1 MKQKVVFKKSDE
13 KSNVVVY
20 DAIMGSGKTHE
31 AIERM
36 KIYIKKEKKFIYITP
51 FLNEINRVINSLP
64 IESVF
69 TPLGRED
76 NNGKSVYDYELINES
91 GEIDLNANNL
101 KYLNKRTQFLKFVAQ
116 GKNII
121 STHALFMDLKKED
134 FSLFKDY
141 ILILDEVVTPL
152 KTTKIGSKDIEILRN
167 EELVIIDEDTN
178 EVRFIDDDYK
188 DNAFKNVKSLC
199 NNSTV
204 FYLDKYF
211 FVWIFPIEI
220 FKEFKETQI
229 LTYLFEG
236 SLLSAYFK
244 MYKIKYNIIS
254 KESHKERIAL
264 NNLLNIYEGQAN
276 QIVGLNTNFSKTWI
290 ENLSKAKARQI
301 SNSTSNL
308 FKRGFKTKSN
318 ENAFT
323 TFKDFKSK
331 FAGKGYTTGF
341 ISINARA
348 TNDFNHKKSMAYLGN
363 RYFDPQTISFFRQ
376 KGVELNEDL
385 WALSELIQWVW
396 RGCIR
401 DHKPMNL
408 FIPSMRM
415 RGLLKNWMTTE
426 LIDSN
431 ILLEGNTELK
441 KIA

>member
-1 MKQKVVFKKSDE
+1 ME
-13 KSNVVVY
+13 KITIY
-20 DAIMGSGKTHE
+20 DAIMGSGKTYD

-36 KIYIKKEKKFIYITP
+36 RNYVKNEKKFIYITP
-51 FLNEINRVINSLP
+51 FLNEITRIIDSLP
-64 IESVF
+64 IESVS

-76 NNGKSVYDYELINES
+76 NNGKGIYGLDLELINEN
-91 GEIDLNANNL
+91 GEIDLNANTL
-101 KYLNKRTQFLKFVAQ
+101 KHLNKRTQFLKFVTQ

-152 KTTKIGSKDIEILRN
+152 KITKIGAKDIEILRN
-167 EELVIIDEDTN
+167 EELVIIDEETN
-178 EVRFIDDDYK
+178 EVRFIDEDYR

-220 FKEFKETQI
+220 FNEFKEIQI
-229 LTYLFEG
+229 LTYIFDG

-244 MYKIKYNIIS
+244 MYNIRYNIIS
-254 KESHKERIAL
+254 KKSKKEITTIK
-264 NNLLNIYEGQAN
+264 NLLNIYEGQAN
-276 QIVGLNTNFSKTWI
+276 QTTGLNTNFSKTWI
-290 ENLSKAKARQI
+290 ENLSKTKARQI

-348 TNDFNHKKSMAYLGN
+348 TNDFKHKKSMAYLGN
-363 RYFDPQTISFFRQ
+363 KYFDPQTVSFFRQ
-376 KGVELNEDL
+376 KGVEVNEDL

-401 DHKPMNL
+401 EQKPMNL
-408 FIPSMRM
+408 FIPSIRM
-415 RGLLKNWMTTE
+415 RNLLKEWLTAE
-426 LIDSN
+426 FLDSS
-431 ILLEGNTELK
+431 IPLEGKTELK